1 MRFAGLQLLLSEAAS
16 AWHSSTCRLC
26 LKLAPFLLLKTQITV
41 LGIIF
46 QMQQNPKEE
55 EEGCISS
62 LCPLLK
68 REENF
73 LRSSWQ
79 SSLQV
84 SVARFHHNPM
94 LCTQLTLE
102 YHGGGGGMGVR
113 GAHPPHSW
121 PSKYAFLGISS
132 SSIPL
137 VSHAQIQPTVNHR
150 VL

>member
-1 MRFAGLQLLLSEAAS
+1 MRFAGLQLLLSEAAL
-16 AWHSSTCRLC
+16 AWHSSTCPLC
-26 LKLAPFLLLKTQITV
+26 LKLAPFLLLKTQTAV

-94 LCTQLTLE
+94 LQ
-102 YHGGGGGMGVR
+102 YSVI
-113 GAHPPHSW
+113 HSW
-121 PSKYAFLGISS
+121 LNLTMWNQRYGGTADTKECIYGG
-132 SSIPL
+132 
-137 VSHAQIQPTVNHR
+137 PTVWKVGTPHTHSPPPP
-150 VL
+150 